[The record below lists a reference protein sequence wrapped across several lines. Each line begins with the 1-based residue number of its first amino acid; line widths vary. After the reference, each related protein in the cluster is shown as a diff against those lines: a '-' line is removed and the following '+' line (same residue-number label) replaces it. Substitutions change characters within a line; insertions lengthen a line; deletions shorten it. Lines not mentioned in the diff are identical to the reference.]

1 MTIRKKLLLSFGLV
15 LAISAAAVVFS
26 YAKLEEL
33 GSIEDRYLSISLPAL
48 NANYDFRS
56 ATNRANATLAHFLL
70 VRSNPAA
77 AARMKEQRAET
88 VARLEKDLA
97 ILQGLAGRFV
107 SPRNRELVAD
117 TAINLRQYEQTQ
129 EATETAASAGIS
141 DDVAAELSVKANDAA
156 DAIRK
161 TNVDLAEGITKV
173 VQGQSAAIQEAKN
186 TTELVLLLSTTI
198 SVLLGLGVALVSSHK
213 IASALAG
220 VVDRAKSI
228 AGGDLRGDE
237 LAITSRDELAD
248 LAGAMNEMQ
257 SSLRQMIHSIGESA
271 EALASASE
279 EISASSNQ
287 VAEGA
292 SVQSDQ
298 TTQVAT
304 AMQEMSATVIEV
316 SNHSN
321 KAAEAARQA
330 AKTAEQGGQVVDEA
344 LVSMH
349 SITDSVS
356 ASAAKIEELGKSSD
370 QIGRI
375 IGVIDEIA
383 DQTNLLALNA
393 AIEAARAGEQG
404 RGFAVVADEVRKL
417 ADRTTGA
424 TKEISRTIEVVQL
437 GTKTAVENMQ
447 ASSDRAEMGLEMAT
461 QAGDALSEIIAAAKL
476 VGDMV
481 NQIATAAIQQSSTT
495 EQINRSIEK
504 ITQVTSESAIGTQQS
519 ARACQEL
526 SNLALTLQ
534 EQVSRFKVR
543 EDESARGDRPQPRY
557 PRAEYGSSSAE
568 PLLPQCTSGGDFYAR
583 EQTGL

>member
-1 MTIRKKLLLSFGLV
+1 
-15 LAISAAAVVFS
+15 
-26 YAKLEEL
+26 
-33 GSIEDRYLSISLPAL
+33 
-48 NANYDFRS
+48 
-56 ATNRANATLAHFLL
+56 
-70 VRSNPAA
+70 
-77 AARMKEQRAET
+77 
-88 VARLEKDLA
+88 
-97 ILQGLAGRFV
+97 
-107 SPRNRELVAD
+107 
-117 TAINLRQYEQTQ
+117 
-129 EATETAASAGIS
+129 
-141 DDVAAELSVKANDAA
+141 
-156 DAIRK
+156 
-161 TNVDLAEGITKV
+161 
-173 VQGQSAAIQEAKN
+173 
-186 TTELVLLLSTTI
+186 
-198 SVLLGLGVALVSSHK
+198 
-213 IASALAG
+213 
-220 VVDRAKSI
+220 
-228 AGGDLRGDE
+228 
-237 LAITSRDELAD
+237 
-248 LAGAMNEMQ
+248 
-257 SSLRQMIHSIGESA
+257 
-271 EALASASE
+271 
-279 EISASSNQ
+279 
-287 VAEGA
+287 
-292 SVQSDQ
+292 
-298 TTQVAT
+298 
-304 AMQEMSATVIEV
+304 MQEMSATVIEV